1 MPDPFVGSARY
12 IISDY
17 LDELRKA
24 VDGLPDEAVNWAPA
38 GDDTNSIAVLV
49 THNLNSTRLWMSV
62 GLGAAPPDRDRDVE
76 FEAKAEN
83 AAELLGM
90 INELGA
96 EILALMDGAGDID
109 WTENRRA
116 HLGSDPG
123 LPNYVPAAFGI
134 MHAVEHFSQHV
145 GHVTLT
151 RQLWDAR

>member
-76 FEAKAEN
+76 FEAKAAN
-83 AAELLGM
+83 AAE
-90 INELGA
+90 
-96 EILALMDGAGDID
+96 
-109 WTENRRA
+109 
-116 HLGSDPG
+116 
-123 LPNYVPAAFGI
+123 
-134 MHAVEHFSQHV
+134 
-145 GHVTLT
+145 
-151 RQLWDAR
+151 